1 MDQLVINPFNM
12 QWFPQFNYILA
23 SRSPRRQQMLAD
35 LGIPFTIWDGDVSE
49 DFPEGMSKEEI
60 PVFLAR
66 KKAEPFIH
74 RLGKGDLLITAD
86 TIVWLNGEVLG
97 KPGDE
102 AHAREMLL
110 KLSGRVHQVITGVML
125 RSAEHERLFS
135 ETTDV
140 RFSVL
145 SEDEI
150 EYYIRN
156 YKPFDK
162 AGAYGI
168 QEWIGLAGIESIS
181 GSYPNVVGLPVHR
194 LYSEICS
201 FPIE

>member
-1 MDQLVINPFNM
+1 M

-23 SRSPRRQQMLAD
+23 SKSPRRQQLLAE
-35 LGIPFTIWDGDVSE
+35 LGIPFTVWDGDVNE
-49 DFPEGMSKEEI
+49 DFPQGMSKEEI
-60 PVFLAR
+60 PVYLAG
-66 KKAEPFIH
+66 KKAEAFIH
-74 RLGKGDLLITAD
+74 RLVKGDLLITAD

-97 KPGDE
+97 KPGDA

-110 KLSGRVHQVITGVML
+110 KLSGNVHQVITGVTL
-125 RSAEHERLFS
+125 TSSVHERSFT

-140 RFSVL
+140 RFCIL
-145 SEDEI
+145 SDDEI

-156 YKPFDK
+156 FKPFDK

-168 QEWIGLAGIESIS
+168 QEWIGLAAIESIS

-201 FPIE
+201 FPIG

>member
-1 MDQLVINPFNM
+1 ME
-12 QWFPQFNYILA
+12 WFPQFNYILA
-23 SRSPRRQQMLAD
+23 SKSPRRQQLLAD
-35 LGIPFTIWDGDVSE
+35 LGIPFVVWDGDVNE
-49 DFPEGMSKEEI
+49 DFPAGMSKEEI

-66 KKAEPFIH
+66 KKAEPFIP
-74 RLGKGDLLITAD
+74 RLEKSDLLITAD

-110 KLSGRVHQVITGVML
+110 KLSGNVHQVITGVTL
-125 RSAEHERLFS
+125 TSAEHERSFS

-140 RFSVL
+140 RFSIL
-145 SEDEI
+145 SDDEI

-156 YKPFDK
+156 YLPFDK

-168 QEWIGLAGIESIS
+168 QEWIGLAGIESVS

-194 LYSEICS
+194 LYREICR

>member
-1 MDQLVINPFNM
+1 MR
-12 QWFPQFNYILA
+12 WFPPFNYILA
-23 SRSPRRQQMLAD
+23 SRSPRRQQLLND
-35 LGIPFTIWDGDVSE
+35 LGVPFTVWDGEVNE
-49 DFPEGMSKEEI
+49 DFPEGLAKEEI

-66 KKAEPFIH
+66 KKAEPFIP
-74 RLGKGDLLITAD
+74 RLERGDLMITAD

-102 AHAREMLL
+102 AHAREMLQ
-110 KLSGRVHQVITGVML
+110 KLSGKVHQVITGVTL
-125 RSAEHERLFS
+125 RSAEMEKSFS
-135 ETTDV
+135 DTTDV
-140 RFSVL
+140 RFCIL
-145 SEDEI
+145 SEEEI
-150 EYYIRN
+150 EFYIRY

-194 LYSEICS
+194 LYREICS
-201 FPIE
+201 FPSV